1 MKKTLEINGKAV
13 EFNGE
18 KNLLEVIRKENI
30 DLPTFC
36 YHSELSIYGACR
48 LCVVEVEGRGV
59 QASCSLAPEPGMK
72 VRTNTEQLRKL
83 RKIYIEL
90 LLASYNHDCP
100 TCAKNNNCKLQELA
114 YKLGVREIRF
124 KRNQEHLPVDNS
136 SYALLRDPNKC
147 ILCGDC
153 VRACEE
159 IQGIGAI
166 DFAFRGAKSVVS
178 PAFGKGLSHIDCV
191 DCGQCSR
198 VCPTGAIVPK
208 SEVAEVWKA
217 IEDKSKVVVAQIA
230 PAVRVAIGEE
240 FGYKSGTIVTGQL
253 IAALKMLGF
262 DKVFD
267 SSFTA
272 DLTVIE
278 EANEFI
284 ERKTNNENLPLF
296 TSCCPAWVKYV
307 EQYFPEYLHNLSTCR
322 SPQQMF
328 GSIAKSILPD
338 LLGKKREDIVVVSIM
353 PCTAKKVEARRP
365 EFTTDGVQD
374 VDYVLTTQ
382 ELANMIKQ
390 VGIKFENLSPEAF
403 DLPLGFKTGAGVLFG
418 NSGGVSE
425 AVLRYAYEKISGQ
438 ILDNVDFKEVRGNDA
453 VRETSIQIN
462 GQTINLCIIYGLK
475 NAKNVVK
482 QIQNGEK
489 HYDLIEV
496 MACPGG
502 CIGGAG
508 QPVYYDEETRTN
520 RTKGIYDCDKMLQL
534 HKSQE
539 NPYVA
544 DLYKNIL
551 KEPNSEVAHN
561 LLHTH
566 YKSRKR
572 IKEGAMELISN
583 DNSKLQVSVCV
594 GTNCFIKGSQEILKK
609 LINYVEE
616 NNLTDTVDI
625 KANFCMEN
633 CDEGPSVTIGDKLLK
648 KCSAQSAIK
657 TLETLVS
664 QIA

>member
-1 MKKTLEINGKAV
+1 MNDLKQYIKQLANEIGFEQCGFARVSPLGTEFQNYLHWLELGFDADMEYLSKHLEKRKNPLEILPNAKTVIVLAHNYKTPFEYPEVNESVGFIARYAWGDDYHVVLKEKATQIMQKLSQIVDFDYKIYVDTGPILERAWAVRSGIGWQGKNG
-13 EFNGE
+13 
-18 KNLLEVIRKENI
+18 NI
-30 DLPTFC
+30 INFEMGS
-36 YHSELSIYGACR
+36 YMF
-48 LCVVEVEGRGV
+48 LCVVLV
-59 QASCSLAPEPGMK
+59 SL
-72 VRTNTEQLRKL
+72 
-83 RKIYIEL
+83 EL
-90 LLASYNHDCP
+90 DEDSPAMDYCG
-100 TCAKNNNCKLQELA
+100 TCQ
-114 YKLGVREIRF
+114 R
-124 KRNQEHLPVDNS
+124 
-136 SYALLRDPNKC
+136 C
-147 ILCGDC
+147 IL
-153 VRACEE
+153 A
-159 IQGIGAI
+159 
-166 DFAFRGAKSVVS
+166 
-178 PAFGKGLSHIDCV
+178 
-191 DCGQCSR
+191 
-198 VCPTGAIVPK
+198 CPTGAIVPK

-365 EFTTDGVQD
+365 EFTTDGIQD

-534 HKSQE
+534 YKSQE

-572 IKEGAMELISN
+572 IIEGAMELISS

>member
-1 MKKTLEINGKAV
+1 MKNTIEINGKLV

-30 DLPTFC
+30 ELPTFC

-48 LCVVEVEGRGV
+48 LCVVDIDGRGI
-59 QASCSLAPEPGMK
+59 QASCSIKPEQGMK
-72 VRTNTEQLRKL
+72 VRTNTEQLRNL

-100 TCAKNNNCKLQELA
+100 TCAKNNNCKLQDLA

-124 KRNQEHLPVDNS
+124 KKNSEKLPVDNS
-136 SYALLRDPNKC
+136 SHALMRDPNKC

-166 DFAFRGAKSVVS
+166 DFAYRGAKSIVS

-208 SEVAEVWKA
+208 SEINEVWKA
-217 IEDKSKVVVAQIA
+217 IEDKSKTVVAQIA

-253 IAALKMLGF
+253 IAAMKMLGF

-278 EANEFI
+278 ESNEFI
-284 ERKTNNENLPLF
+284 KRKTEQGTLPLF

-307 EQYFPEYLHNLSTCR
+307 EQYFPEFLQNLSSCR

-328 GSIAKSILPD
+328 GSIAKKILPD

-365 EFTTDGVQD
+365 EFAEADNRD
-374 VDYVLTTQ
+374 VDFVLTTQ
-382 ELANMIKQ
+382 ELAKMIKQ
-390 VGIKFENLSPEAF
+390 AGIKFENLSPEAF

-425 AVLRYAYEKISGQ
+425 AVLRYTYEKLSGK
-438 ILDNVDFKEVRGNDA
+438 ILDNVDFKEVRGMDA
-453 VRETSIQIN
+453 VREANININ
-462 GQTINLCIIYGLK
+462 GKNISLCIIHGLK
-475 NAKNVVK
+475 NAKSVIK

-489 HYDLIEV
+489 QYDLIEV

-508 QPVYYDEETRTN
+508 QPVYYDEETKRN

-551 KEPNSEVAHN
+551 KEPNSNEAHH
-561 LLHTH
+561 LLHTQ

-572 IKEGAMELISN
+572 IKEGAMDLITN
-583 DNSKLQVSVCV
+583 DGSKMQISVCV

-609 LINYVEE
+609 LIDYVEK
-616 NNLTDTVDI
+616 NDLTNIVDI

-633 CDEGPSVTIGDKLLK
+633 CDEGPSVTIGENLIK
-648 KCSAQSAIK
+648 KCNSQIAIK
-657 TLETLVS
+657 TLEKMVS
-664 QIA
+664 QLV

>member
-1 MKKTLEINGKAV
+1 MKNTLEINGKVV

-48 LCVVEVEGRGV
+48 LCVVDIEGRGV
-59 QASCSLAPEPGMK
+59 QASCSIKPEPGMK
-72 VRTNTEQLRKL
+72 VRTNTEQLRNL

-90 LLASYNHDCP
+90 LLASYNHDCT
-100 TCAKNNNCKLQELA
+100 TCAKNNNCKLQDLA

-124 KRNQEHLPVDNS
+124 KKNPEKLPIDNS
-136 SYALLRDPNKC
+136 SHALMRDPNKC

-166 DFAFRGAKSVVS
+166 DFAYRGAKSVVS

-208 SEVAEVWKA
+208 SEINDVWKA
-217 IEDKSKVVVAQIA
+217 IEDKSKTVVAQIA

-253 IAALKMLGF
+253 IAAMKMLGF

-278 EANEFI
+278 ESNEFI
-284 ERKTNNENLPLF
+284 KRKTKQDKLPLF

-307 EQYFPEYLHNLSTCR
+307 EQYFPEFIHNLSSCR

-328 GSIAKSILPD
+328 GSIAKKILPD

-365 EFTTDGVQD
+365 EFAESDNRD
-374 VDYVLTTQ
+374 VDFVLTTQ
-382 ELANMIKQ
+382 ELASMIKQ
-390 VGIKFENLSPEAF
+390 AGIKFENLSPEAF

-425 AVLRYAYEKISGQ
+425 AVLRYTYEKLSSK
-438 ILDNVDFKEVRGNDA
+438 ILDNVDFKEVRGMDA
-453 VRETSIQIN
+453 VREANININ
-462 GQTINLCIIYGLK
+462 GQNISLCIIHGLK
-475 NAKNVVK
+475 NAKAIMK
-482 QIQNGEK
+482 QMQNGDK
-489 HYDLIEV
+489 RYDLIEV

-508 QPVYYDEETRTN
+508 QPVYYDEETRQN

-551 KEPNSEVAHN
+551 KEPNSEEAHQ

-572 IKEGAMELISN
+572 IKEGAMDIISN
-583 DNSKLQVSVCV
+583 DGSKLQISVCV

-609 LINYVEE
+609 LINYVED

-633 CDEGPSVTIGDKLLK
+633 CDEGPSVTIGNNLIK
-648 KCSAQSAIK
+648 KCNSHTAIK
-657 TLETLVS
+657 TLEKMLSQLV
-664 QIA
+664 